1 MDKTLHDPL
10 DVLLHPLGRTS
21 AIWRTPTGVLPT
33 WRWHACQAALNISAF
48 KARELSCEE
57 PAVAMDV
64 VAAGAQAGQILINHD
79 RRLLTVVVRSFANL
93 G

>member
-1 MDKTLHDPL
+1 
-10 DVLLHPLGRTS
+10 
-21 AIWRTPTGVLPT
+21 
-33 WRWHACQAALNISAF
+33 
-48 KARELSCEE
+48 
-57 PAVAMDV
+57 MDV